1 MVDDGTDK
9 REGGFEPDVSIFVK
23 TVFLTCC
30 VEEIEEEGPLVVVL
44 HPDHLLGDVF

>member
-30 VEEIEEEGPLVVVL
+30 VEEIEEEGIISAADECFPLEN
-44 HPDHLLGDVF
+44 